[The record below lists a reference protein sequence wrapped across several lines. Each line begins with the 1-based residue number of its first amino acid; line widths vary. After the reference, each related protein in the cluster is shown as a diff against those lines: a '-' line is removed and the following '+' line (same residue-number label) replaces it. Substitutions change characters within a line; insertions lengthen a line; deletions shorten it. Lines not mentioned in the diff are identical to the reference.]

1 MRLDHLLSKEH
12 SPEHVPAHRCSDDG
26 LAEPVSFPHVERRE
40 LTGGTLTTNSFIVS
54 PAMPASRT
62 SYIDALLGPER
73 TRESMFLSRQDI
85 YRIQMVVIPRFFRE
99 VAGAAVSLGCVC
111 CLRIA
116 QWTRASLL

>member
-1 MRLDHLLSKEH
+1 M
-12 SPEHVPAHRCSDDG
+12 
-26 LAEPVSFPHVERRE
+26 VS
-40 LTGGTLTTNSFIVS
+40 N
-54 PAMPASRT
+54 A

-85 YRIQMVVIPRFFRE
+85 YRLSRLFIPGCFCEFACGGDCL
-99 VAGAAVSLGCVC
+99 VAALTWECVC

>member
-40 LTGGTLTTNSFIVS
+40 LTGGTLTTNSHHSILDAGLPWRSVTVS
-54 PAMPASRT
+54 DA

-85 YRIQMVVIPRFFRE
+85 YRIQMVVIPHF
-99 VAGAAVSLGCVC
+99 GCP
-111 CLRIA
+111 
-116 QWTRASLL
+116 SG

>member
-1 MRLDHLLSKEH
+1 VRLDHLLSKEH

-40 LTGGTLTTNSFIVS
+40 LTGGTLTTNSHHSILVAGFPWRSVMVS
-54 PAMPASRT
+54 NA

-85 YRIQMVVIPRFFRE
+85 YRLSWLVLSAEGCEF
-99 VAGAAVSLGCVC
+99 LGV
-111 CLRIA
+111 
-116 QWTRASLL
+116 

>member
-12 SPEHVPAHRCSDDG
+12 SPEHVPAHRCSDDE

-54 PAMPASRT
+54 PAMPETGA

-85 YRIQMVVIPRFFRE
+85 YRLSWLVLSAEGCEF
-99 VAGAAVSLGCVC
+99 LGV
-111 CLRIA
+111 
-116 QWTRASLL
+116 